1 MLLSYFLKLDFVD
14 FKSYYARGEDLG
26 VRITCKIY
34 DKLSKEVRNESDCS
48 HSKPNFP
55 FLCVY

>member
-55 FLCVY
+55 F